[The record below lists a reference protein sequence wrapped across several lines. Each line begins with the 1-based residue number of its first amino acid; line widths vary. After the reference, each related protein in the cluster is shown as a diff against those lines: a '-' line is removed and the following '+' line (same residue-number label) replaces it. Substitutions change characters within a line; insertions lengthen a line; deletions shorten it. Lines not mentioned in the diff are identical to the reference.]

1 MANDL
6 FDETEYNKV
15 LKSFAEDL
23 TKLKVDEQRTR
34 IKEVCFQSTSLAVKI
49 AVQIIKDIKDINDE
63 SNKDNERFL
72 NLCDK
77 GIESLQ
83 GLTNEDDLS
92 ESETKQAVDV
102 ITTILKMANDD
113 QIIMSAV
120 MNGFD
125 GTFTALGLISTTISD
140 YIK

>member
-6 FDETEYNKV
+6 FDEAEYDKA

-23 TKLKVDEQRTR
+23 TKLKVDEQRAR
-34 IKEVCFQSTSLAVKI
+34 IKEVCFQSTALAVKI
-49 AVQIIKDIKDINDE
+49 AVQIIKDIKNINYE
-63 SNKDNERFL
+63 SNKGNERFL

-92 ESETKQAVDV
+92 ESETKQAVDA
-102 ITTILKMANDD
+102 ITTILKIANDD

-120 MNGFD
+120 MGGFD